1 LVELP
6 AGCGA
11 NSGPPIP
18 VFRLQGLSKIS
29 RPRRQEKESN
39 VTTAQTI
46 WLHRPESPALHE
58 AQPHQTQRCGRAVFE
73 VHHLTPT
80 RVRIGVKGDVD
91 ATNRQ
96 ALARFVE
103 FHTCVSQQ
111 LVLDLR
117 SVDFFGSQG
126 FTALHYI
133 SVQCA
138 RRDVD
143 WMILGNRMVHR
154 ILRVCDSDT
163 VLPVVNNIDAAL
175 NKLDRCFK
183 YRHSV
188 SRSGL
193 TIDSH

>member
-1 LVELP
+1 
-6 AGCGA
+6 
-11 NSGPPIP
+11 
-18 VFRLQGLSKIS
+18 
-29 RPRRQEKESN
+29 

-46 WLHRPESPALHE
+46 WLHRPESPALHK
-58 AQPHQTQRCGRAVFE
+58 AQPHQTQRSGRAVFE

-80 RVRIGVKGDVD
+80 RVRICVKGDVD

-96 ALARFVE
+96 ALARFVG